1 MTTSLLQYSAIIWS
15 FYFRAGQMIVSNSLI
30 SLHLGRN
37 WRWKCDEKRPV
48 FTADDIQVI
57 LFNYIALVTSTAEKM
72 SQTLQI
78 E

>member
-1 MTTSLLQYSAIIWS
+1 MRS

-48 FTADDIQVI
+48 FTADDIQVT
-57 LFNYIALVTSTAEKM
+57 LFNYIALVTKRRH
-72 SQTLQI
+72 
-78 E
+78 

>member
-1 MTTSLLQYSAIIWS
+1 MRS

-57 LFNYIALVTSTAEKM
+57 LFNYIALVIKRLKEVPNYLSTHN
-72 SQTLQI
+72 LF
-78 E
+78 